1 MFNTTTATATINP
14 SEFTSDYIS
23 AGIND
28 NVFLKEVNVKKS
40 PTGKDF
46 LEIIFENADGQTA
59 SLSEWKNEK
68 GLYTKTDDDLQRADN
83 AQFGRMMQII
93 NCFYETIEDTTLNS
107 FADMV
112 NWVSSKLTP
121 MIATKKALR
130 LKVVYDKKGYTTISR
145 NGIFVEPMTVEK
157 TQIKKFARDLFE
169 RPVQADNE
177 ANADPL
183 AGNSIQGSESQSS
196 NPFEGAGKDDEMP
209 F

>member
-1 MFNTTTATATINP
+1 MYNTATAVIN
-14 SEFTSDYIS
+14 SEEFTSDYMPV
-23 AGIND
+23 GIND
-28 NVFLKEVNVKKS
+28 NVYLKEVNVRKS
-40 PTGKDF
+40 TSGKDF
-46 LEIIFENADGQTA
+46 LEIVFENENGQTA
-59 SLSEWKNEK
+59 SMSEWKNEK
-68 GLYTKTDDDLQRADN
+68 GLYIKTDEDLQKADN
-83 AQFGRMMQII
+83 SQFGRLMQII
-93 NCFYETIEDTTLNS
+93 NCYYASIEDTTLNS
-107 FADMV
+107 FLDMI
-112 NWVSSKLTP
+112 NWVSSKLVP
-121 MIATKKALR
+121 MIATRKALR

-177 ANADPL
+177 ATADPL

>member
-107 FADMV
+107 FADMI

-177 ANADPL
+177 AAADPL

-196 NPFEGAGKDDEMP
+196 NPFEGAGNDDAMP

>member
-46 LEIIFENADGQTA
+46 LEIVFENEAGQTA

-107 FADMV
+107 FVDMI

-196 NPFEGAGKDDEMP
+196 NPFEGAGNDDAMP

>member
-14 SEFTSDYIS
+14 SEFTSDYMS

-28 NVFLKEVNVKKS
+28 NVYLKEVNVKKS

-46 LEIIFENADGQTA
+46 LEIVFENEDGQTA

-68 GLYTKTDDDLQRADN
+68 GLYTKTDDDLQKADN

-107 FADMV
+107 FADMI

-145 NGIFVEPMTVEK
+145 NGIFVEPMIVTE
-157 TQIKKFARDLFE
+157 TQIKKFVRDLFE

-183 AGNSIQGSESQSS
+183 AGNSTQGSESQSS
-196 NPFEGAGKDDEMP
+196 NPFEGTSNDDGMP